1 MRMLCRVAN
10 IRKHQLLKP
19 EIKVLV
25 TAIDSITP
33 RYADFKVVAGIRPQ
47 RKMLNV
53 HDCLQQACATLG
65 SLYCCACSS
74 IHNQT

>member
-1 MRMLCRVAN
+1 MPDKPTAGPSYACRVAN

-33 RYADFKVVAGIRPQ
+33 RCEGICRHAATANTAKVTKNA
-47 RKMLNV
+47 
-53 HDCLQQACATLG
+53 
-65 SLYCCACSS
+65 
-74 IHNQT
+74 

>member
-1 MRMLCRVAN
+1 MSLHLMVVPRSGCRVAN

-33 RYADFKVVAGIRPQ
+33 R
-47 RKMLNV
+47 
-53 HDCLQQACATLG
+53 
-65 SLYCCACSS
+65 
-74 IHNQT
+74 